1 MRRILR
7 WLWEVHGAPKLDGYI
22 RSYSGVRP
30 RNVTATREEIDT
42 LLDAANP
49 GMRLWLLLCSDL
61 AIRSGTA
68 ARIGASHYDKEQR
81 QLRFTTKH
89 DARQTLP
96 VTQEIQDLIEQC
108 DLTDPAPF
116 VKQLWTLGVYR
127 GGRPLMDTF
136 GDGNSLRRAF
146 TRFRISL
153 GITRR
158 ITPHDLRRTTAV
170 AMYKH
175 SGDLRAVQALLGHAN
190 LNSTLH
196 YLDHDLRPIER
207 STLEILKRPAWRK
220 DHIA

>member
-1 MRRILR
+1 
-7 WLWEVHGAPKLDGYI
+7 
-22 RSYSGVRP
+22 
-30 RNVTATREEIDT
+30 
-42 LLDAANP
+42 
-49 GMRLWLLLCSDL
+49 
-61 AIRSGTA
+61 
-68 ARIGASHYDKEQR
+68 
-81 QLRFTTKH
+81 
-89 DARQTLP
+89 
-96 VTQEIQDLIEQC
+96 
-108 DLTDPAPF
+108 
-116 VKQLWTLGVYR
+116 
-127 GGRPLMDTF
+127 MDTF

-158 ITPHDLRRTTAV
+158 VTPHDLRRTTAV

-220 DHIA
+220 DKTA